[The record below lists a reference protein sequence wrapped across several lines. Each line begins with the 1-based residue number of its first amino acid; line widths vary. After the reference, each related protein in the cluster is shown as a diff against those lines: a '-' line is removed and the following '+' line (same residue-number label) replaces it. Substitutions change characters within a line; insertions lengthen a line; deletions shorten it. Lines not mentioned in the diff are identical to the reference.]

1 MDDPES
7 RDVGTRLR
15 AARLRRGWNRETL
28 AFKSGLSWSAI
39 EQIESGRRK
48 NITLRTLSALS
59 TALGVTTDYLVIAA
73 VTPAQMLHHAAL
85 LYGTDQEFLGAA
97 APFLEEGIERDE
109 AAFAV
114 TSKANID
121 LLREA
126 LGPKSQ
132 RVEFAE
138 AAQMYDE
145 PGTTL
150 GAYRSFIM
158 DQLESGRPWVR
169 IVGEPVWSGRSDE
182 ETRNWTRYESLIN
195 LALETAPASILCP
208 YDERSVPPKI
218 LADAKRT
225 HPEILDDK
233 DRVESPSYSDPKQFV
248 LGDDR

>member
-7 RDVGTRLR
+7 RDLCTRLR
-15 AARLRRGWNRETL
+15 AARLRLGWNRETL
-28 AFKSGLSWSAI
+28 AYKSGLSWSAI

-59 TALGVTTDYLVIAA
+59 TALGVTTDYLVSGA

-85 LYGTDQEFLGAA
+85 FYSTDDEFLGAA
-97 APFLEEGIERDE
+97 APFLEKAIERDE
-109 AAFAV
+109 AALAV

-121 LLREA
+121 LLGEA

-138 AAQMYDE
+138 ATQIYDR

-150 GAYRSFIM
+150 GAYRSFII
-158 DQLESGRPWVR
+158 DKLESGRPWVR
-169 IVGEPVWSGRSDE
+169 IVGEPVWLGRSE
-182 ETRNWTRYESLIN
+182 EEIRNWTRYESLIN
-195 LALETAPASILCP
+195 LALDTAPVSILCA
-208 YDERSVPPKI
+208 YDERSVDPRI

-225 HPEILDDK
+225 HPEVLGGDDN
-233 DRVESPSYSDPKQFV
+233 VENPTYIDPKQFV
-248 LGDDR
+248 LGAGG